1 MRTFLHAAQAENAI
15 GGVFPPAGRG
25 AYLQPHRAKAAALSA
40 GNARVF
46 IHAHAQQGKTARR
59 AQKHR
64 HRADVLAKGAV
75 VAQGKRQ
82 RNAHAVIED
91 VPGQERIPH
100 DLRHSLRVEQKQSRH
115 ENQRCGKGDIAPP
128 SGGAAPFAP

>member
-1 MRTFLHAAQAENAI
+1 MRAFLHAAQAEQAVR
-15 GGVFPPAGRG
+15 GVLPPLLRVVNVK
-25 AYLQPHRAKAAALSA
+25 PHGAKAAALAA
-40 GNARVF
+40 GDARGLV
-46 IHAHAQQGKTARR
+46 HAHAQKRKTARWT
-59 AQKHR
+59 QKHR